1 MLRLVFAFFTAL
13 VISFPALDCLFATD
27 LQRYVAVFSDGSV
40 LEGNHLQNW
49 HDARSKP
56 TLEGTSLDDPANPLR
71 WMRDRRLRGKA
82 YKFSSGSYVE
92 FAGGDRIPGKVVSV
106 SFNDYGGA
114 PSHLLVET
122 EGQFSRPGRLAR
134 RHIRVLASKVQR
146 VVWDRL
152 DKRPLTPGVAYLRNG
167 QVLNFRRLRWG
178 QGTVSVLLSDGVRE
192 LSFSLIAEIHPV
204 DTAPWESYY
213 DELAVLD
220 PNLEGRLF
228 RFETVDGL
236 VSTSSRSRFQALA
249 FSSHEEQDRL
259 EKLRLSLQGQLANFA
274 RQNEASLKG
283 IEDLQKKLDE
293 EIKKQADL
301 AKPGGKEEERT
312 RVATERFLSQME
324 RRLQRRLETH
334 DRQTRTLE
342 SARLRQL
349 KKVPEETRKQQLEAF
364 RKDRLR
370 QRAQIEKQ
378 IADEERRTKAQRQE
392 QDQRKIDRLRGL
404 KRDHL
409 NRLQK
414 SNTADQLL
422 RRIEEYNNWRIAM
435 ERVQQ
440 KVEMIKGGAGG
451 PDSWQHMLQP
461 AWSLDPLWVP
471 FNQIHTYMFFKP
483 DEVPLSRFAPNE
495 YKEKHYL
502 AKAAGWKVDR
512 NIRNAFLASAAREY
526 GWGYSVHAY
535 NEMHFDLPSIVTGF
549 RSRIGLDRQVGD
561 GGCAIGRVFFDTTDS
576 KPLYQSPFLVGS
588 WQAADTGDLA
598 LPAAKDGRR
607 RLILQADTAHDEGIS
622 SVDPFDVR
630 DMVDWLEPVLR
641 LDRTQLA
648 KIVKERI
655 HRNVPAWKDWSPV
668 LAKGSIC
675 RWEIPFED
683 RGEGK
688 FFPAVSLQ
696 GEPIV
701 LSRQVPA
708 APWRKWLQVDMSE
721 VNALGPDPSVVSVRV
736 DGKELQPVE
745 LPQRQPWQVGSIPL
759 VYDLGIQK
767 DSSIKVEITQKPH
780 EALLCWRKLEISRAL
795 PAVYGLATMLDEA
808 GGKDL
813 QLTQAVHRVLKSVR
827 LNFEEKKTAIELFR
841 KGAEINYRKSSPIAT
856 IKLIGS
862 KDLWKVS
869 SSHSKPGEFA
879 AANAVDGNPATRW
892 TSQASQQPG
901 MWFQVELPTPTAI
914 GGVRLITHGTKDH
927 PVSYD
932 VRASTDG
939 VKWSGSLAKGL
950 GSSPVTETVLG
961 PVDAKFIR
969 IQQTGKTTL
978 WWSIHELDILEPA
991 TSDVISSVLLGEK
1004 WRGDDESFALLK
1016 KIPTLSVVH
1025 FSGPIRNSPA
1035 ARADLQASIGTIN
1048 FEEHECIP
1056 SHSGTPVCAFN
1067 VINKTGKDLNIIWIG
1082 FDSKPVDYDDLA
1094 AGEISVRDSYVGH
1107 RWEARI
1113 KGEGRRVGFYI
1124 VEPGLDW
1131 VVTDG
1136 K

>member
-1 MLRLVFAFFTAL
+1 MLRLVFSTLVAFVVFCL
-13 VISFPALDCLFATD
+13 ALDCLFPAD

-40 LEGNHLQNW
+40 LEGNALQNW
-49 HDARSKP
+49 HDARSRP
-56 TLEGTSLDDPANPLR
+56 ALEGTSLDNPANPLR
-71 WMRDRRLRGKA
+71 WLRDRSLRGKA
-82 YKFSSGSYVE
+82 YKSSAASYVE
-92 FAGGDRIPGKVVSV
+92 FTGGDRLPGKVVSV
-106 SFNDYGGA
+106 IFNDYGGA

-122 EGQFSRPGRLAR
+122 EGQFARPGRIAR
-134 RHIRVLASKVQR
+134 KHVRVLSSKVQR

-152 DKRPLTPGVAYLRNG
+152 DRRPLTPGVAYLRNG
-167 QVLNFRRLRWG
+167 QALNFRRLRWG
-178 QGTVSVLLSDGVRE
+178 QGTVSILLSEGVRE
-192 LSFSLIAEIHPV
+192 LSFAQIAEIHPV
-204 DTAPWESYY
+204 DTAPWETYY

-249 FSSHEEQDRL
+249 FSSHEEQERL
-259 EKLRLSLQGQLANFA
+259 ERVRLSLQGQLANFE
-274 RQNEASLKG
+274 RQNQASLKR

-293 EIKKQADL
+293 ELKKQAD
-301 AKPGGKEEERT
+301 AATPGGKDEKKT
-312 RVATERFLSQME
+312 RDATERFLSQME
-324 RRLQRRLETH
+324 KRLQRRLETH
-334 DRQTRTLE
+334 DRQTSTLE
-342 SARLRQL
+342 RARLRQL
-349 KKVPEETRKQQLEAF
+349 KKVPDETRKVQLEAF
-364 RKDRLR
+364 SKDRLR
-370 QRAQIEKQ
+370 QRGLIEKQ
-378 IADEERRTKAQRQE
+378 IADEARRTKAQRQE

-404 KRDHL
+404 KRDNL
-409 NRLQK
+409 RRLQK
-414 SNTADQLL
+414 SKTADQL
-422 RRIEEYNNWRIAM
+422 RQRIDEYNNWRLAM
-435 ERVQQ
+435 ERVEE

-451 PDSWQHMLQP
+451 PDSWQHMVQP

-471 FNQIHTYMFFKP
+471 FNQIHTYLFFKP
-483 DEVPLSRFAPNE
+483 EEVPLSRFAPNE
-495 YKEKHYL
+495 YKERHYL
-502 AKAAGWKVDR
+502 AKAAGWRVDR
-512 NIRNAFLASAAREY
+512 NTRNAFLASAAREY

-535 NEMHFDLPSIVTGF
+535 NEMHFDLPALVTGF

-561 GGCAIGRVFFDTTDS
+561 GGCVIGRVFLGTSDS
-576 KPLYQSPFLVGS
+576 SPLYQSPFLVGS
-588 WQAADTGDLA
+588 WQAADTGELV
-598 LPAAKDGRR
+598 LPAAVEGRR
-607 RLILQADTAHDEGIS
+607 RLILQADTAHDQGVS
-622 SVDPFDVR
+622 SVDPFDIR

-641 LDRTQLA
+641 LDRQQLV

-668 LAKGSIC
+668 LGKGAVC
-675 RWEIPFED
+675 RWQIPFED

-696 GEPIV
+696 GEPIL

-721 VNALGPDPSVVSVRV
+721 VNALRPDSSILSVRV
-736 DGKELQPVE
+736 DGRELTPVE
-745 LPQRQPWQVGSIPL
+745 LPLRQPWQVGSIPL
-759 VYDLGIQK
+759 VYDLGINK
-767 DSSIKVEITQKPH
+767 DSSIKVEVTQKPS
-780 EALLCWRKLEISRAL
+780 EEVFCWRKLEISRDL
-795 PAVYGLATMLDEA
+795 PAVYGLATLLDEA

-813 QLTQAVHRVLKSVR
+813 QLTQAVARVLKSVR
-827 LNFEEKKTAIELFR
+827 LNFEEKKTALELFR
-841 KGAEINYRKSSPIAT
+841 LGAEINYRKSSPIAT

-869 SSHSKPGEFA
+869 SSHSQPGQFA
-879 AANAVDGNPATRW
+879 VANAVDGNPATRW
-892 TSQASQQPG
+892 TSQASQHPG
-901 MWFQVELPTPTAI
+901 MWFQVELPTPTAV

-969 IQQTGKTTL
+969 VRQTGKTTL
-978 WWSIHELDILEPA
+978 WWSINEIDILEPA
-991 TSDVISSVLLGEK
+991 TSDVISSVLLGEM
-1004 WRGDDESFALLK
+1004 WSGGDEGLALLK
-1016 KIPTLSVVH
+1016 KIPTLNVVH

-1048 FEEHECIP
+1048 FEEHECIA
-1056 SHSGTPVCAFN
+1056 SHSGTPMCSYN
-1067 VINKTGKDLNIIWIG
+1067 MINKTGKNLTVTWVG
-1082 FDSKPVDYDDLA
+1082 FDSKPVGYPDLA
-1094 AGEISVRDSYVGH
+1094 AGESSIRASYVGH

-1113 KGEGRRVGFYI
+1113 DGRRVGFYV

-1131 VVTDG
+1131 IVMDE